1 MNQQRETGELGAV
14 RHSGRP
20 GLEWLVTH
28 PMFERFVIGVIVV
41 NAIAL
46 GLETSKTV
54 MGAIGGFL
62 EWLDFFIICFF
73 VLEVLARMIVYR
85 AKFWRDPWSLFDLAV
100 VAVTLMPATGNLSVL
115 RALRILRVLRIVS
128 ALPSIRRVVT
138 GLLNAIPGMSSILF
152 LLTLI
157 NYIFAVLT
165 TKLYAATHP
174 EFFGTIGAS
183 FYTLFQIMT
192 LEGWSG
198 EVVRPV
204 MADHPYAWAVFVP
217 YIVVVTF
224 AVLNLFIGI
233 VVDAMQSQAD
243 EARDEESEREYNHI
257 IAEIRSLRSEVRA
270 LHGERQAKD
279 EP

>member
-1 MNQQRETGELGAV
+1 MGGGMILQRVTQWMVAARCFDL
-14 RHSGRP
+14 S
-20 GLEWLVTH
+20 GLERLVTH
-28 PMFERFVIGVIVV
+28 PQFERFVIGVIVV

-46 GLETSKTV
+46 GLETSQTV
-54 MGAIGGFL
+54 MRNIGGFL
-62 EWLDFFIICFF
+62 NWLDFFIICFF
-73 VLEVLARMIVYR
+73 VFEVLARMIVFR

-100 VAVTLMPATGNLSVL
+100 VTVTLMPATGNFSVL

-138 GLLNAIPGMSSILF
+138 GLLNAVPGMSSILF

-165 TKLYAATHP
+165 TKLYGASHP

-183 FYTLFQIMT
+183 FFTLFQIMT

-198 EVVRPV
+198 EIVRPV
-204 MADHPYAWAVFVP
+204 MTDHPYAWAVFVP

-233 VVDAMQSQAD
+233 VVDAMQSQSD
-243 EARDEESEREYNHI
+243 EIRDEESEREYNHI
-257 IAEIRSLRSEVRA
+257 IAEIQSLRGEVREM
-270 LHGERQAKD
+270 HKERQ
-279 EP
+279 

>member
-1 MNQQRETGELGAV
+1 MLQRVKEWMAAV
-14 RHSGRP
+14 RRINLN
-20 GLEWLVTH
+20 GLERLVTH
-28 PMFERFVIGVIVV
+28 PRFERFVIGVIVV

-46 GLETSKTV
+46 GLETSQTV

-62 EWLDFFIICFF
+62 HWLDFFIICFF
-73 VLEVLARMIVYR
+73 VFEVVARMIVFR
-85 AKFWRDPWSLFDLAV
+85 GKFWRDPWSLFDLAV
-100 VAVTLMPATGNLSVL
+100 VTVTLMPATGNFSVL

-165 TKLYAATHP
+165 TKLYAASHP

-183 FYTLFQIMT
+183 FFTLFQIMT

-204 MADHPYAWAVFVP
+204 MKDHPYAWAVFVP

-233 VVDAMQSQAD
+233 VVDAMQSQSD
-243 EARDEESEREYNHI
+243 EERDEESEREYKHI
-257 IAEIRSLRSEVRA
+257 ISEIHSLRDEIRELRS
-270 LHGERQAKD
+270 GDTK
-279 EP
+279 PG

>member
-1 MNQQRETGELGAV
+1 MTETISDKNV
-14 RHSGRP
+14 S

-28 PMFERFVIGVIVV
+28 PIFERFVIAVIVV
-41 NAIAL
+41 NGIAL
-46 GLETSKTV
+46 GLDTSETVTS
-54 MGAIGGFL
+54 AIGGFL

-73 VLEVLARMIVYR
+73 VFEVVARMIAFR
-85 AKFWRDPWSLFDLAV
+85 GKFWLDPWNVFDTAV
-100 VAVTLMPATGNLSVL
+100 VAITLMPATENFSVL

-204 MADHPYAWAVFVP
+204 MQDHPYAWAVFVP
-217 YIVVVTF
+217 YIVIVTF

-243 EARDEESEREYNHI
+243 EERDEESEREYKHI
-257 IAEIRSLRSEVRA
+257 IAEIHNLRDEVRQM
-270 LHGERQAKD
+270 RSSDSKSS
-279 EP
+279 

>member
-1 MNQQRETGELGAV
+1 MSVEWATEWLDAV
-14 RHSGRP
+14 RRNKLAP
-20 GLEWLVTH
+20 LEKLVTH
-28 PMFERFVIGVIVV
+28 PKFERFVIVVIII

-46 GLETSKTV
+46 GLETSPTV
-54 MGAIGGFL
+54 MASIGGFL
-62 EWLDFFIICFF
+62 HWLDFFIICFF
-73 VLEVLARMIVYR
+73 VFEVLARMIVHR
-85 AKFWRDPWSLFDLAV
+85 AKFWVDPWSLFDTAV
-100 VAVTLMPATGNLSVL
+100 VVVTLMPSTGNLSVL
-115 RALRILRVLRIVS
+115 RALRILRVLRLVS
-128 ALPSIRRVVT
+128 ALPAIRRVVT
-138 GLLNAIPGMSSILF
+138 GLLNAIPGMGSILF
-152 LLTLI
+152 LLVLI

-165 TKLYAATHP
+165 TKLYGANFP

-204 MADHPYAWAVFVP
+204 MEQHPYAWAVFVP

-243 EARDEESEREYNHI
+243 EKRDEESEREYNHI
-257 IAEIRSLRSEVRA
+257 ISEIRELRSEVRA
-270 LHGERQAKD
+270 LRGPDGTRT
-279 EP
+279 